1 MSNPNYKILIADDN
15 ESIRELLKIM
25 CSFYDLNT
33 ECVTN
38 GQEAVKAFKQENFE
52 IVLMDLDMPIMGG
65 LEATR
70 IIRQYEREKKRE
82 RTPIIAISGTTIR
95 NPHCMCIEA
104 GMDGFIPKP
113 IELDE
118 ILDVIKTAI
127 DLQGIED

>member
-1 MSNPNYKILIADDN
+1 MSNPPYKILIVDDN
-15 ESIRELLKIM
+15 ELIRDLLIIM

-38 GQEAVKAFKQENFE
+38 GQEAVNAFKKENFE

-70 IIRQYEREKKRE
+70 VIRQYERGKKRK
-82 RTPIIAISGTTIR
+82 RTPIIAISGNTICNLHR
-95 NPHCMCIEA
+95 TCLEA
-104 GMDGFIPKP
+104 GMDGFLPKP

-118 ILDVIKTAI
+118 MLDVIKTAI
-127 DLQGIED
+127 DL